1 MTLTS
6 EMTAAIGAEV
16 LRPVVLVEI
25 DFTSMPVRMW
35 SGLGPLTWGG
45 VEWMGLGD
53 LGSISPVREGEGI
66 EPHGLTLEL
75 SGVPPELL
83 GLALSEPYQGRHIA
97 AWLGLTDSAGALLPG
112 PKQLFAGRLDIME
125 VEDSADSA
133 VIRVTAES
141 RLVDL
146 LKPREWRYT
155 HEDQQIHAPGDLGL
169 EFVAALQNKEINWVP
184 T

>member
-6 EMTAAIGAEV
+6 EMAAAISAEL
-16 LRPVVLVEI
+16 LRPVLLVEI
-25 DFTSMPVRMW
+25 GFVTATSRLW
-35 SGLGPLTWGG
+35 SGVGPLTWGG
-45 VEWMGLGD
+45 VEWLGLGD
-53 LGSISPVREGEGI
+53 LGNISPVRESESI

-75 SGVPPELL
+75 SGVPPESL
-83 GLALSEPYQGRHIA
+83 GLALSEPYQGRPLAI
-97 AWLGLTDSAGALLPG
+97 WLGFTDDAGALLPG

-125 VEDSADSA
+125 VEDTADSA

-155 HEDQQIHAPGDLGL
+155 HEDQQIDHPGDMGL
-169 EFVAALQNKEINWVP
+169 EHVAALQNKEINWVP